1 MKRLLP
7 FAALA
12 ALALALAYC
21 RATIPATS
29 PVPPTVQP
37 VKFAGN
43 ISADSCEVTA
53 GWADGSVILR
63 LTQPGTIGEIV
74 LVMGGETLRRR
85 AHCYWEAPEI
95 CYAEWEVSGDYIRLF
110 ANGHAEGRHKGRAFY
125 FTPVGSGECLPER

>member
-1 MKRLLP
+1 MKRFLP

-37 VKFAGN
+37 VRLAGN

-63 LTQPGTIGEIV
+63 LTQPGAIGEIV
-74 LVMGGETLRRR
+74 LVIGDETLRCR
-85 AHCYWEAPEI
+85 AHAYWEGPGI
-95 CYAEWEVSGDYIRLF
+95 CYGEWGLDADYIRLF
-110 ANGHAEGRHKGRAFY
+110 ANGHAEGRHKGKAFY